1 MVVAFQTLEVQ
12 NYKISKNY
20 HKKYIKWLLHTNLL
34 TIICCVVFLPFDI
47 SNQEKIVDF
56 PR

>member
-20 HKKYIKWLLHTNLL
+20 HKKYIKWLLRTNLL